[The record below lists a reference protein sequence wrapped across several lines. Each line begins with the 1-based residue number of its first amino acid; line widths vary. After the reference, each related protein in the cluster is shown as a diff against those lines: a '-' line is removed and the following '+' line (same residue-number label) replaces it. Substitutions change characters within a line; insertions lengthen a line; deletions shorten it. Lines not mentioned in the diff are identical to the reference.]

1 MKNEKYIVGLGEMML
16 RLTAP
21 RGRLIPDAGEFNAS
35 YGGGEANVL
44 ISLSHLNH
52 KTKFLTR
59 LPINELGFACK
70 KKLLAHEVDCSSVI
84 MDNHTLGMY
93 FVDIAEGSRSSNT
106 LYNRKH
112 SSASHMKVT
121 DFNFDEIFKDAS
133 VFYLT
138 GITLAISK
146 EARDT
151 ALLALKKAKE
161 HNIKVIFDF
170 NYRSRLLSLEE
181 AKKIYPEVINYC
193 DVVFA
198 SPFDFKTLI
207 GFESDETD
215 NDKLF
220 FDALKAF
227 NLNRI
232 YTKTRK
238 IIACN
243 EHVLNGISYSK
254 NGKAESGE
262 MNCLIYDR
270 IGAGDAY
277 SAGIVH
283 GYLSNYSEE
292 KTLQLGIANAILKQ
306 SLFGDYA
313 KFNEAT
319 LEEFLIE
326 KGKGEIKR

>member
-1 MKNEKYIVGLGEMML
+1 MKNEKNIVGLGEMML

-44 ISLSHLNH
+44 ISLSHLDH
-52 KTKFLTR
+52 KTVYLSR
-59 LPINELGFACK
+59 LPTNELGFACK
-70 KKLLAHEVDCSSVI
+70 KKLLAHEVDCSNII

-112 SSASHMKVT
+112 SSASHMKKT
-121 DFNFDEIFKDAS
+121 DFDFDKIFENAS

-146 EARDT
+146 EARET

-161 HNIKVIFDF
+161 HGCKVIFDF
-170 NYRSRLLSLEE
+170 NYRTRLLSLED
-181 AKKIYPEVINYC
+181 AKKIYPLVIDYC
-193 DVVFA
+193 DVIFA
-198 SPFDFKTLI
+198 SPWDLRTLI
-207 GFESDETD
+207 GFESDEMD
-215 NDKLF
+215 SDKLF
-220 FDALKAF
+220 FDALEHF
-227 NLNRI
+227 RLDRI

-238 IIACN
+238 IVACN
-243 EHVLNGISYSK
+243 EHILNGISYSK
-254 NGKAESGE
+254 AGKFESGE

-277 SAGIVH
+277 SAGVVH
-283 GYLSNYSEE
+283 GYLKGYDEE
-292 KTLQLGIANAILKQ
+292 KTLCLGIANAILKQ

-313 KFNEAT
+313 KFNETT
-319 LEEFLIE
+319 LLDFIE
-326 KGKGEIKR
+326 SKGKGEIKR